1 MSRLKGTPK
10 TGGRK
15 AGTPNKISVGLKDFI
30 SKLLF
35 KNRKQMEKDLQEL
48 QPKERL
54 FILEKLMQYVIP
66 KQREFDISAY
76 LNHEQDEQKKRD
88 MEFLESLPDDVMA
101 DISEIIL
108 NWQQKQRQEQLKQAE
123 VDL

>member
-30 SKLLF
+30 TKLVY
-35 KNRKQMEKDLQEL
+35 KNRKQIEKDLQEL

-54 FILEKLMQYVIP
+54 LILEKLMQYVIP
-66 KQREFDISAY
+66 KQREVEISGE
-76 LNHEQDEQKKRD
+76 LQREPTRQE
-88 MEFLESLPDDVMA
+88 MEDKALLDSLPSDVIADMA
-101 DISEIIL
+101 NVLFEWE
-108 NWQQKQRQEQLKQAE
+108 NKQRQEQEAAGE
-123 VDL
+123 

>member
-35 KNRKQMEKDLQEL
+35 KNRKQIEKDLQEL

-66 KQREFDISAY
+66 KQREFEISAE
-76 LNHEQDEQKKRD
+76 LQSEQTEQDKRD
-88 MEFLESLPDDVMA
+88 MEIIESLPDDVIA
-101 DISEIIL
+101 DISGIL
-108 NWQQKQRQEQLKQAE
+108 LDWQQKQQQEQFKQKNMVE
-123 VDL
+123 